1 MRELFK
7 YHLRNMD
14 WQVATFTTRLILM
27 IIGGAAVV
35 GFFCTLKMFF
45 FVVALILSVLGWITL
60 YTFFAEMAKRGG
72 RK

>member
-1 MRELFK
+1 MRQLFMF
-7 YHLRNMD
+7 HLRHMD

-35 GFFCTLKMFF
+35 GFFCTLKVFF
-45 FVVALILSVLGWITL
+45 FVVALILTTCGWITL

-72 RK
+72 R